1 MLHEIGR
8 GRRARKI
15 LHTAAGSL
23 EEALVCIQPLPS
35 AQSLVEDVPTFAVAW
50 RHSSS
55 AHSSS
60 SSPSHSVAGAA
71 RFPLPL
77 VLALAFAF
85 GLALSLSECE
95 TTHLSP

>member
-15 LHTAAGSL
+15 LHTADGSL
-23 EEALVCIQPLPS
+23 EEALLCQPLPS
-35 AQSLVEDVPTFAVAW
+35 AQSLVEDVPTFAVPW

-95 TTHLSP
+95 NTHLSP